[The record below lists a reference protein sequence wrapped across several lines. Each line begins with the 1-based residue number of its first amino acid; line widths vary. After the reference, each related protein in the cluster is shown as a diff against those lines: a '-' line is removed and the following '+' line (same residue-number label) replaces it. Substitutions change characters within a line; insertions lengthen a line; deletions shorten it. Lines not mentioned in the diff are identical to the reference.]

1 MARGTWM
8 PLPRPFG
15 LAPLVIV
22 LQQAEHDAVVVPVVE
37 EDGVAD
43 AAFLSEAHLPC
54 EGQAPLVLRVGP
66 PTDAVEVQLLEGL
79 PQQEADDLRA
89 EALGPVGLLRDREA
103 DVARRR
109 TPRPLVDADPAPAD
123 RLAARLLHEH
133 VDPVRATLSLH
144 RRVVPRDVGLHRERL
159 AADRTRETRH

>member
-1 MARGTWM
+1 MPRGTWM

-15 LAPLVIV
+15 LGPLVIV

-66 PTDAVEVQLLEGL
+66 PTHAVEVQLLEGL

-89 EALGPVGLLRDREA
+89 EALGPVGLPREREA

-109 TPRPLVDADPAPAD
+109 TPSPLEDADPAPSA
-123 RLAARLLHEH
+123 RLAARLL
-133 VDPVRATLSLH
+133 RAALVPLCASL
-144 RRVVPRDVGLHRERL
+144 
-159 AADRTRETRH
+159 